1 SLSCGPRAHRA
12 LHPFPTRRSSDLYIG
27 LQLILPGEVAPN
39 HRHTP
44 SAIRFVIEG
53 SGGFTAVDGEKCPM
67 EKGDLILTPSGC
79 WHEHGHEGSGPVVW
93 LDALDLPVI
102 GRLELS
108 YAVEGP
114 PHRVTNA
121 ADRSRT
127 TYRRAGLVPYA
138 SLGRPRPDY

>member
-79 WHEHGHEGSGPVVW
+79 WHEHGQDRKST
-93 LDALDLPVI
+93 
-102 GRLELS
+102 RLNSSHVKIS
-108 YAVEGP
+108 YAVF
-114 PHRVTNA
+114 
-121 ADRSRT
+121 
-127 TYRRAGLVPYA
+127 
-138 SLGRPRPDY
+138 SLK